1 MNMKKADL
9 FFLGILLP
17 LDFLILISAAITAY
31 FLRIAEWSP
40 WGPNWRP
47 ILFEQSLPFAHYLE
61 MVLLAVLVLLVIFA
75 LAGLY
80 RPRIYRGHFI
90 KEFFQIAIAI
100 SAGFLILLLYIF
112 LSQKFFDSRFILLA
126 AWLLAIGLVGLART
140 LMRGLQNYL
149 VSRYNFGIDKV
160 LLIGNDRASAQIKY
174 WAGKLPQRG
183 YRIVKQ
189 LVDLDLT
196 QIEQLMINSR
206 IDAVILANL
215 DFPYQKL
222 LALIDFCVE
231 RRLRFQFSPSL
242 LQTPLETSPQHDL
255 SKYVLGGARKGWF
268 LTGQGAVSH
277 IETDTLGTVPLIEIK
292 KTPLD
297 GWGKIVKR
305 VFDIIFSFA
314 FLIIFAPVILI
325 TILAIKWDSVGPIMV
340 KLKRVSQG
348 QEFGLYKFRSMIKNA
363 QQYKL
368 NLMVFNERADGPLF
382 KMKNDPRITRV
393 GRFIRRHHLDETTQV
408 FNVIKGQM
416 SLVGPRPHEPEE
428 VARYQKN
435 HRQTLF
441 LKPGITGLAQINGAS
456 DLSFEQEVKLD
467 TYYIENWS
475 LGLDLKILAR
485 TFVKFFRDSGAA

>member
-1 MNMKKADL
+1 MKKADL

-31 FLRIAEWSP
+31 FLRIAKWSP

-47 ILFEQSLPFAHYLE
+47 ILFEQSLPFVHYLE
-61 MVLLAVLVLLVIFA
+61 MVLLAALVLLVIFA

-149 VSRYNFGIDKV
+149 VSRYDFGVDRV
-160 LLIGNDRASAQIKY
+160 LLIGNDQASAQIKH
-174 WAGKLPQRG
+174 WAGKLSQRG

-189 LVDLDLT
+189 LTDLELD
-196 QIEQLMINSR
+196 QVEQSVANSR

-231 RRLRFQFSPSL
+231 HRLRFQFAPSL
-242 LQTPLETSPQHDL
+242 LQST
-255 SKYVLGGARKGWF
+255 
-268 LTGQGAVSH
+268 VSH
-277 IETDTLGTVPLIEIK
+277 IETDTLGVVPLIEIK

-393 GRFIRRHHLDETTQV
+393 GRFIRRHHLDEITQV

-485 TFVKFFRDSGAA
+485 TFVKFFYDKGAA

>member
-1 MNMKKADL
+1 MKKADL

-17 LDFLILISAAITAY
+17 LDFLILISAAIAAY
-31 FLRIAEWSP
+31 FLRIAKWSP
-40 WGPNWRP
+40 WGPDWRP
-47 ILFEQSLPFAHYLE
+47 ILFEQNLPFMHYLE
-61 MVLLAVLVLLVIFA
+61 MALLAALILLVIFV

-80 RPRIYRGHFI
+80 RPRIYRGHFV

-126 AWLLAIGLVGLART
+126 AWLLAIGLVGLTRT

-149 VSRYNFGIDKV
+149 VSHYNFGVDRV
-160 LLIGNDRASAQIKY
+160 LLIGSDQASAQIKY
-174 WAGKLPQRG
+174 WADKLPQRG

-189 LVDLDLT
+189 LPNLELD
-196 QIEQLMINSR
+196 QVEQFVAGSR

-231 RRLRFQFSPSL
+231 HRLRFQFAPSL
-242 LQTPLETSPQHDL
+242 LQTPLETSSQHNL
-255 SKYVLGGARKGWF
+255 SKCVLGGARKGGF
-268 LTGQGAVSH
+268 LTGQSTVSH
-277 IETDTLGTVPLIEIK
+277 IETDTLGVVPLIEIK
-292 KTPLD
+292 KTSLD
-297 GWGKIVKR
+297 GWGKIAKR
-305 VFDIIFSFA
+305 VFDIVFSFI
-314 FLIIFAPVILI
+314 FLIICAPVILI

-340 KLKRVSQG
+340 KLKRVSRG

-363 QQYKL
+363 HQYKQ
-368 NLMVFNERADGPLF
+368 NLTAFNERADGPLF

-393 GRFIRRHHLDETTQV
+393 GRFIRRHHLDEIAQV
-408 FNVIKGQM
+408 FNVINGQM

-428 VARYQKN
+428 VAHYQKN

-441 LKPGITGLAQINGAS
+441 LKPGITGLAQINGAA

-475 LGLDLKILAR
+475 LGLDLKIIAK
-485 TFVKFFRDSGAA
+485 TFFKFFFDKGAA

>member
-1 MNMKKADL
+1 MKKADL

-31 FLRIAEWSP
+31 FLRIAKWSP

-47 ILFEQSLPFAHYLE
+47 ILFEQSLPFVHYLE
-61 MVLLAVLVLLVIFA
+61 MVLLAALVLLVIFA

-149 VSRYNFGIDKV
+149 VSRYDFGVDRV
-160 LLIGNDRASAQIKY
+160 LLIGNDQASAQIKY

-189 LVDLDLT
+189 LVDLDLA

-231 RRLRFQFSPSL
+231 HRLRFQFAPSL
-242 LQTPLETSPQHDL
+242 LQST
-255 SKYVLGGARKGWF
+255 
-268 LTGQGAVSH
+268 VSH
-277 IETDTLGTVPLIEIK
+277 IETDTLGVVPLIEIK

-393 GRFIRRHHLDETTQV
+393 GRFIRRHHLDEITQV

-485 TFVKFFRDSGAA
+485 TFVKFFYDKGAA